1 MGQNKAMKIYY
12 EEPKLTLSS
21 LELEGFL
28 CGSGEPK
35 CLIFPLDAQVNDF
48 EDVGTANGFE
58 SGDIILK

>member
-28 CGSGEPK
+28 CGSGELGCEMK
-35 CLIFPLDAQVNDF
+35 ANAFVNPF
-48 EDVGTANGFE
+48 VENGTAEDN
-58 SGDIILK
+58 SIDIYI